1 MTISFYTDSKEPEPS
16 INRVM
21 SPILNNE
28 HRDMHHPLSS
38 LIDQIVQNAEKRGD
52 FDDLPGAGKP
62 LTGLDDPLNA
72 VLNRI
77 MSEAD
82 AKSPVVILR
91 QQILASQERLK
102 SLTDET
108 ARKDEMLLLSEL
120 HTKLAIE
127 MEAFRKY
134 G

>member
-1 MTISFYTDSKEPEPS
+1 MA
-16 INRVM
+16 
-21 SPILNNE
+21 
-28 HRDMHHPLSS
+28 HPLES

-62 LTGLDDPLNA
+62 LAHLDDPQNA
-72 VLNRI
+72 VLNR
-77 MSEAD
+77 MMQEAE
-82 AKSPVVILR
+82 AKSPVVVLR
-91 QQILASQERLK
+91 RQIIAAQEKLK
-102 SLTDET
+102 ALTDPT
-108 ARKDEMLLLSEL
+108 DRKAEQLRLSEL

>member
-1 MTISFYTDSKEPEPS
+1 M
-16 INRVM
+16 N
-21 SPILNNE
+21 
-28 HRDMHHPLSS
+28 HPLSG
-38 LIDQIVQNAEKRGD
+38 LIDQIVQNAEKRGE
-52 FDDLPGAGKP
+52 FADLPGAGKP
-62 LTGLDDPLNA
+62 LTGLDDPQNA

-77 MSEAD
+77 MREAD

-102 SLTDET
+102 SLTDE
-108 ARKDEMLLLSEL
+108 ANRRDEMLVLSEL
-120 HTKLAIE
+120 HTKLAVE

>member
-1 MTISFYTDSKEPEPS
+1 
-16 INRVM
+16 
-21 SPILNNE
+21 
-28 HRDMHHPLSS
+28 MHHPLSS

-52 FDDLPGAGKP
+52 FENLPGAGKP
-62 LTGLDDPLNA
+62 LTAADNPQDA

-77 MSEAD
+77 MREAD
-82 AKSPVVILR
+82 AKSPIVILR

-102 SLTDET
+102 TLTDAA
-108 ARKDEMLLLSEL
+108 ARKDEMRVLSEL

>member
-1 MTISFYTDSKEPEPS
+1 
-16 INRVM
+16 
-21 SPILNNE
+21 
-28 HRDMHHPLSS
+28 MHHPLSG

-62 LTGLDDPLNA
+62 LTSLDDPQNA
-72 VLNRI
+72 VLNK
-77 MSEAD
+77 MMAEAD

-108 ARKDEMLLLSEL
+108 ARKDEMLVLSEL
-120 HTKLAIE
+120 HTKIAIE

>member
-1 MTISFYTDSKEPEPS
+1 
-16 INRVM
+16 
-21 SPILNNE
+21 
-28 HRDMHHPLSS
+28 MHHPLSS
-38 LIDQIVQNAEKRGD
+38 LIDQIVTNAEKRGD
-52 FDDLPGAGKP
+52 FDDLTGAGKP
-62 LTGLDDPLNA
+62 LPGLDDPQNA

-77 MSEAD
+77 MREAD
-82 AKSPVVILR
+82 AKSPAVILR

-102 SLTDET
+102 TLTDMAT
-108 ARKDEMLLLSEL
+108 RKEEMLVLSEL

>member
-1 MTISFYTDSKEPEPS
+1 MA
-16 INRVM
+16 
-21 SPILNNE
+21 
-28 HRDMHHPLSS
+28 HPLEL

-62 LTGLDDPLNA
+62 LAHLDDPQNA
-72 VLNRI
+72 VLNR
-77 MSEAD
+77 MMQEAE
-82 AKSPVVILR
+82 AKSPVVVLR
-91 QQILASQERLK
+91 RQIIAAQEKLK
-102 SLTDET
+102 ALTDPT
-108 ARKDEMLLLSEL
+108 DRKAEQLRLSEL

>member
-1 MTISFYTDSKEPEPS
+1 
-16 INRVM
+16 
-21 SPILNNE
+21 
-28 HRDMHHPLSS
+28 MHHSLSC
-38 LIDQIVQNAEKRGD
+38 LIDQFVQNAEKRGA

-62 LTGLDDPLNA
+62 LAHPDDPQNA
-72 VLNRI
+72 VLNR
-77 MSEAD
+77 MMKEAD

-91 QQILASQERLK
+91 RQILEAHEKLQT
-102 SLTDET
+102 LTDET
-108 ARKDEMLLLSEL
+108 ERMAEQLRLSEL